1 MVNVGS
7 NEGSVGG
14 DLCDIPSAL
23 RRFFFEKEKSVDG
36 CTHDWFVLMEYGKV
50 HKSLRMCADGDA

>member
-7 NEGSVGG
+7 DEGSVGG

-23 RRFFFEKEKSVDG
+23 RRFFEKEKSVDG
-36 CTHDWFVLMEYGKV
+36 CTHDRFRNGILKT
-50 HKSLRMCADGDA
+50 